1 MSSVDDIE
9 CLGYTSGILGVISLP
24 GILEPHLMVI
34 RESVPVG
41 AIYPPHIVYKIK
53 GICML
58 SNDEPDQCL
67 SLCFKHKGK
76 VEPEMA
82 TKNRLFDR
90 SQLVNKT
97 WSAVKMASNTIKT
110 TTQQAAALAT
120 NQMRAKRPVINQRKI
135 EKQILDEIHKIF
147 DDSDSFYYCPNA
159 DFTNNLQRRDNLE
172 PDDRFFWNKHMLKDI
187 IELNV
192 SKLFLFC
199 FLYLSIKKSINFCQI
214 IG

>member
-24 GILEPHLMVI
+24 GILDPHLMI
-34 RESVPVG
+34 IKESVPVG

-58 SNDEPDQCL
+58 SNDDPDQCL
-67 SLCFKHKGK
+67 SPCLKHKGK
-76 VEPEMA
+76 VDSGMIA
-82 TKNRLFDR
+82 KNRLFDR

-97 WSAVKMASNTIKT
+97 WSAIKT

-120 NQMRAKRPVINQRKI
+120 SQIRTKRPVKNQRKI

-159 DFTNNLQRRDNLE
+159 DFTNNLQRRNNLE
-172 PDDRFFWNKHMLKDI
+172 PDDRFFWNKNMLKDI

-192 SKLFLFC
+192 SKNGYLL
-199 FLYLSIKKSINFCQI
+199 LLSIAIRD
-214 IG
+214 